1 MKKLFIFSALI
12 TLALGGGSCSDS
24 ETDEFQNILIPQDNL
39 SASISADV
47 LSHTI
52 GFETTQSW
60 TASVRETSRAES
72 WISINPTSGDA
83 GKHTITVTLTENETT
98 ESRQAV
104 VIISCGGESANISIT
119 QRGVGQD
126 EPEDPDDPNNPDNP
140 QKPEHPDVAPENRL
154 TYVETTY
161 TEVYSGGSSTDKGY
175 MLFEY
180 DADGLLTGQ
189 KQYDFDSEQTDK
201 INASYETTIARSQGK
216 ITQKKKWFEANGGGS
231 YEGIPLPHSGEYTV
245 ECRLN
250 ASGLIAGCTDPDGD
264 SQTFTYN
271 ADGTLARMEYRS
283 PSYPEENSTSTLT
296 WQDGNIVSF
305 STIDGRDN
313 ETTTF
318 TYTEHLNPWNGIDM
332 GAFLIGNDE
341 DLSMLLGISG
351 MTVKNLPASRTEQ
364 DGDKV
369 TFEYEFD
376 AQGRVGKIVISET
389 WSDGGS
395 SSGRTE
401 YVLHYGPQTVSQ
413 PEYIP
418 YLTKQEVT
426 EEGTLPYLFYEDN
439 PDEHIYGPNAYTS
452 YAKIRSTMSD
462 GKTSEK
468 TEYRQINIRPT
479 PQGGPLLGYLYITQD
494 EADNFKLVSTS
505 FNEITLGENEIN
517 PHRFV
522 YTLEYNCFTVELECE
537 VFYPSCT
544 VFDPATGEQKTHWMP
559 MLPLDK
565 NCFTVSEPELRYMGE
580 NTDENGPMSE
590 YYYRQEYLFQV
601 NRDVEPTEYDYQLLS
616 RHMYVAHY

>member
-39 SASISADV
+39 SASISADA

-126 EPEDPDDPNNPDNP
+126 EPEDPDNPNNPDNP
-140 QKPEHPDVAPENRL
+140 QKPEHPDVAPEDRL
-154 TYVETTY
+154 TWVETTY
-161 TEVYSGGSSTDKGY
+161 TEVYSDGSSTDKSY

-180 DADGLLTGQ
+180 DAEGLLTGYD
-189 KQYDFDSEQTDK
+189 QYDYDSEQTDK
-201 INASYETTIARSQGK
+201 INASYEGTLKRSEGK
-216 ITQKKKWFEANGGGS
+216 ITDEEKWFEIGGSS
-231 YEGIPLPHSGEYTV
+231 YEGMPLPNSGEYTK
-245 ECRLN
+245 EYRLN
-250 ASGLIAGCTDPDGD
+250 ASGLVSGYTDPDGA

-271 ADGTLARMEYRS
+271 ADGTQARLEYRN
-283 PSYPEENSTSTLT
+283 PSYPDENSTSTLT
-296 WQDGNIVSF
+296 WQDGNIVSI

-318 TYTEHLNPWNGIDM
+318 SYTEHLNPWNGIDI
-332 GAFLIGNDE
+332 GAFMIGDAE
-341 DLSMLLGISG
+341 ESAMLLGISG
-351 MTVKNLPASRTEQ
+351 TTVKNLPASCQ
-364 DGDKV
+364 DGNS
-369 TFEYEFD
+369 TTTYTYTFD
-376 AQGRVGKIVISET
+376 AEGRVSTIVIEEN
-389 WSDGGS
+389 WQDGGG
-395 SSGRTE
+395 SGSERTE
-401 YVLHYGPQTVSQ
+401 YTLHYGPQTVSK
-413 PEYIP
+413 PDYIP
-418 YLTKQEVT
+418 YLAKQEVVD
-426 EEGTLPYLFYEDN
+426 EGTLPYIFWEDN
-439 PDEHIYGPNAYTS
+439 PDEKQYGVNAYTS

-462 GKTSEK
+462 GRTSEK
-468 TEYRQINIRPT
+468 TEYRQININPST
-479 PQGGPLLGYLYITQD
+479 QEGPVLGYLYITQD
-494 EADNFKLVSTS
+494 EADNFRLVSTS
-505 FNEITLGENEIN
+505 FNEIPLGENEIN

-522 YTLEYNCFTVELECE
+522 YTLEYNCFTVNLEFD

-580 NTDENGPMSE
+580 NTDENGPTSE
-590 YYYRQEYLFQV
+590 YEFTQKYLFRV
-601 NRDVEPTEYDYQLLS
+601 NPDVEPAEYDYQQLN
-616 RHMYVAHY
+616 RFIYVAHY